1 MAEKLYFIKVNPIVA
16 KINLYNKLC
25 RQEDQVLEFLEED
38 KKTSLELIRK
48 KVKENIE
55 SLSQEELLNIFDWF
69 NAEYPSDREE
79 MKTQLFIHG
88 IDLFY
93 EITSPHIEQLR
104 HILTDYEKHARTIIN
119 HVIDSET
126 FNHFLIY
133 GILFTALMSKR
144 TEEEDYLFSSLK
156 SQYKDIYLFA
166 ENEYQA
172 KSSEQFLYSDTYDH
186 FKELFDVTK
195 FYKGSVIRLHHNS

>member
-48 KVKENIE
+48 KVHENIE
-55 SLSQEELLNIFDWF
+55 SLSKEELLSIFDWF
-69 NAEYPSDREE
+69 NSEYISDQEE

-93 EITSPHIEQLR
+93 EITSPDIDQVQ
-104 HILTDYEKHARTIIN
+104 HILTDYEKHSQILIS
-119 HVIDSET
+119 HVTDSEK
-126 FNHFLIY
+126 FNRFLIY
-133 GILFTALMSKR
+133 GIFFTGLMSKR
-144 TEEEDYLFSSLK
+144 TDKEDYLLNTLK
-156 SQYKDIYLFA
+156 SQYTDLYLFA
-166 ENEYQA
+166 ENEYYT
-172 KSSEQFLYSDTYDH
+172 KSSEQSLDSNIYDH
-186 FKELFDVTK
+186 FKELFDATR
-195 FYKGSVIRLHHNS
+195 FYKGSVIRLHRNS